1 MVHCGVQLSEL
12 PERARICLSAMLR
25 EQSTAAAVARCSR
38 AMRDFVRDYVGEA
51 TALDLSG
58 RRDAVAILDAMPAD
72 RARNLRDL
80 KLQFCGKAVGTG
92 GDLPRVLARFPSL
105 AVLNL
110 NGCSEVVPE
119 SLAAVG
125 SAALTSLSLYWVP
138 KLTDE
143 CVTRIV
149 RASSNLRHLNLSGA
163 KLLTNSAVAEI
174 ARSLPDLE
182 ELDLSTFCE
191 PASLV
196 YVDGA
201 LFSKGRSTDGFVAGG
216 TVKVVQAIDVLQQL
230 CVPEFHRCWRDVAIA
245 LLYKVASRGPMRQ
258 PVFD

>member
-182 ELDLSTFCE
+182 ELDLTKAVRLTDS
-191 PASLV
+191 SLV
-196 YVDGA
+196 A
-201 LFSKGRSTDGFVAGG
+201 LSKSCKQLTSFNSYACPNFTDVGVTLLSRSWALKIWPA
-216 TVKVVQAIDVLQQL
+216 TVLA
-230 CVPEFHRCWRDVAIA
+230 
-245 LLYKVASRGPMRQ
+245 
-258 PVFD
+258 